1 MREAR
6 ETIKKAIETI
16 EEMNAKYCEKYGI
29 ENIEDEIIKPFWCY
43 SFGFDKVKI
52 YKQTLAE
59 SFTYRMTDGIVKDAI
74 RDIESRKSWEIAL
87 AEGRA

>member
-29 ENIEDEIIKPFWCY
+29 NDIENEVCKPFWNY

-52 YKQTLAE
+52 YRQSLAE
-59 SFTYRMTDGIVKDAI
+59 SFTYRMTDSIVKDAI
-74 RDIESRKSWEIAL
+74 RDIESRKGWEVAL
-87 AEGRA
+87 EEGRA